1 VSNYPLTYKLS
12 WLPRFLMP
20 SLKGGVSG
28 FAPMSA
34 ETMTP
39 APTRT
44 IRLAFVG
51 DISAVAN
58 RAAPDCD
65 PAIKALLGSADLVI
79 GNCESPV
86 VDKPDAVLGTLLG
99 THHAMTERFLDE
111 ALTAVG
117 IERARLVLS
126 LANNHVLDQGVAG
139 FDATVAA
146 LERLGIRTVGLAA
159 HGPVQTFGVGPLTL
173 GLAGFTVWRNA
184 DADLFAGR
192 VSMESDAKNWP
203 RDGLDLLCAVAHWD
217 WEFRHFPRHET
228 RALARRLAA
237 QGVGLIAGHHAHV
250 LQPTERIGS
259 ALVAYGLGDLLGT
272 AFARQPWPGRIGGI
286 FVVDV
291 SADPDTCGSVASYR
305 LHPFMRLRAG
315 GHERLVPIDRLKAA
329 AKARVE
335 GRLSALFP

>member
-1 VSNYPLTYKLS
+1 
-12 WLPRFLMP
+12 
-20 SLKGGVSG
+20 
-28 FAPMSA
+28 
-34 ETMTP
+34 
-39 APTRT
+39 
-44 IRLAFVG
+44 
-51 DISAVAN
+51 
-58 RAAPDCD
+58 
-65 PAIKALLGSADLVI
+65 
-79 GNCESPV
+79 

-250 LQPTERIGS
+250 LQPTEQIGS

-315 GHERLVPIDRLKAA
+315 GHERLVSIDRLNAA